1 MLFKTALAIFTLALS
16 VAATPFNL
24 EPRGKPCSGPT
35 GADDCEDH
43 FYTTVP
49 RNTTR
54 EWQLSGLYLRLQPDL
69 GKTYKEQTPSSPED
83 KE

>member
-43 FYTTVP
+43 CRGTQ
-49 RNTTR
+49 R
-54 EWQLSGLYLRLQPDL
+54 ENGSCQGS
-69 GKTYKEQTPSSPED
+69 TCVCSPI
-83 KE
+83 